1 MDKYLLEILKQVST
15 IIIPGLGALTIT
27 DTKTGEIMFMPYLKH
42 DDGKLS
48 AHIAEK
54 ESWDENEAKNLIAKY
69 VREIQ
74 AELDKGEEYTMY
86 QFGSFVKIDGDIEF
100 KNWKIST
107 EKVENEFVP
116 PIKKTVADKK
126 PTKDNPKVV
135 KLKEDDKKED
145 KKKVEKKAVSKKEK
159 SIIPLVNEKIE
170 DIPKVPLKKLNILEK
185 EEQKATVEKLSNLKE
200 EQKSK
205 KTNQPLDRARKKK
218 GVGFWIGVGL
228 LAILLSGGTY
238 VGLNYDQIKQH
249 IPFLADNS
257 EEDVQQD
264 KDIIAPEEDV
274 NEDFSSEEK
283 HRGEDIVEEDLVED
297 KKILSEEEA
306 EEVTDDIIEELVLDP
321 IIEPSVN
328 SSELPY
334 QIIAGAFSNEANASR
349 LVEKLKTEGFPS
361 IQKRKGSRYMVSVKS
376 FATRADAQSEL
387 ANIKETVPAGW
398 ITKW

>member
-27 DTKTGEIMFMPYLKH
+27 NTNTGEIMFMPYLKH

-54 ESWDENEAKNLIAKY
+54 EGWNENEAKNLIAKY

-74 AELDKGEEYTMY
+74 AELDKGEDYTMY
-86 QFGSFVKIDGDIEF
+86 QFGSFIKVDGDIEF

-107 EKVENEFVP
+107 EKVENEFIP
-116 PIKKTVADKK
+116 PTKKPVADKK

-135 KLKEDDKKED
+135 KLKEDDNNKAEKKPS
-145 KKKVEKKAVSKKEK
+145 EKKAKP
-159 SIIPLVNEKIE
+159 IIPLVKEEVE
-170 DIPKVPLKKLNILEK
+170 DTSKPPVKKLNILEK
-185 EEQKATVEKLSNLKE
+185 EEKKATIDKLSSLKE
-200 EQKSK
+200 KQKSK
-205 KTNQPLDRARKKK
+205 KTNQPRKQTRKKK

-283 HRGEDIVEEDLVED
+283 HRGEDIVEEDLVEG